1 MAIPPQVIHRDWYTS
16 PHGLTLM
23 GNNQWFDNGVI
34 FLLYPYHI
42 PVVVVFIPTIA
53 TLLLKYP
60 IISYSIPV
68 PPIKSHE

>member
-1 MAIPPQVIHRDWYTS
+1 
-16 PHGLTLM
+16 
-23 GNNQWFDNGVI
+23 
-34 FLLYPYHI
+34 
-42 PVVVVFIPTIA
+42 VVVFIPTIA